1 MRIFSDIENGG
12 TLGPS
17 AATANAGDLIRSN
30 LSGVGAI
37 IALASAR
44 GGVGK
49 SMLAVNIAAALAMK
63 GRKVAIADADLNS
76 PSVGAMLGMKPNRRP
91 PMVEGIEPAAGPHGL
106 RVVSSDQLPG
116 GEAPP
121 ISFAPD
127 FDGEEAAPA
136 PTRPAELSY
145 REALGRILAQSQF
158 GNVDLLIIDL
168 ATGLDR
174 LYMLAS
180 MAPLDGV
187 LLLSHP
193 SAQDTVAAR
202 QAIKIS
208 AAAGA
213 PVVGI
218 VENMVGFNCDGC
230 RAVRPLFP
238 EGDLPGVARE
248 AAVPILARLA
258 FEPRLADTT
267 DRGVLFVREY
277 GSTPTGKVLIDIAN
291 RVDAMVAARPQA
303 ADTPA

>member
-1 MRIFSDIENGG
+1 
-12 TLGPS
+12 
-17 AATANAGDLIRSN
+17 
-30 LSGVGAI
+30 
-37 IALASAR
+37 
-44 GGVGK
+44 
-49 SMLAVNIAAALAMK
+49 
-63 GRKVAIADADLNS
+63 
-76 PSVGAMLGMKPNRRP
+76 
-91 PMVEGIEPAAGPHGL
+91 MVEGIEPAAGPHGL

-127 FDGEEAAPA
+127 FDGEEVAPA

-180 MAPLDGV
+180 MVPLDGV

-202 QAIKIS
+202 QAIKIG

-291 RVDAMVAARPQA
+291 RIDAMVAARPQA
-303 ADTPA
+303 EDTQA